1 MFGAAN
7 TITNERENT
16 MNNNQAT
23 LQKLERMKLHGMATA
38 FTNTMDT
45 GIKNQYTADE
55 LVSHLVD
62 AEWDNRYNRKL
73 SRLLKSAR
81 FRYKASFEEIDFTL
95 NRNIDKNQILRLS
108 NCQWVESHQ
117 DCILTGPT
125 GAGKSFIASA
135 LGHQACMYGFKVGYY
150 PCSKLFSH
158 LKLSK
163 ADGSYLKELNEI
175 QKLDVLILDDF
186 GLESLDTKTRL
197 TLLEILEDRHGRKSS
212 VFVSQL
218 PISNWHEVIGDPT
231 IADAICDRIIH
242 NAHRI
247 ELKGDSIRKI
257 YANN

>member
-1 MFGAAN
+1 
-7 TITNERENT
+7 

-45 GIKNQYTADE
+45 GIKNQFTADE

-62 AEWDNRYNRKL
+62 AEWDNRHNHKL

-81 FRYKASFEEIDFTL
+81 FRYKASFEEINYTL
-95 NRNIDKNQILRLS
+95 NRKIDKNQLLRLS
-108 NCQWVESHQ
+108 NCQWIEAHQ
-117 DCILTGPT
+117 DCIFTGPT
-125 GAGKSFIASA
+125 GTGKSFIASA

-150 PCSKLFSH
+150 SFTKLFSH
-158 LKLSK
+158 LKLSR
-163 ADGSYLKELNEI
+163 ADGSYLKELSHI
-175 QKLDVLILDDF
+175 QKLDVIILDDF
-186 GLESLDTKTRL
+186 GLEPLDAKSRL
-197 TLLEILEDRHGRKSS
+197 TLLEILEDRHSRKSS

-218 PISNWHEVIGDPT
+218 PVNNWHEVIGDPT

-247 ELKGDSIRKI
+247 ELEGDSLRKI